1 MPESEPQKKQKF
13 LPKDAPSEAT
23 AAEQAVEPC
32 DPNFSFEDATSQ
44 NSETHLTAPTVKPV
58 AATKDSAQAWKS
70 RHGSTTPKTETQP
83 PKWASTDPFFV
94 ELCAGSAR
102 VTSCVQTIGLKS
114 SFGVDHK
121 RAKNSGRLFTVDL
134 TTQEGQA
141 LCMTWIHSPNCMGIF
156 VAPPCGTCSRARG
169 IPVRLPNGRYIPG
182 PKPLRS
188 DEFPDGVPG
197 LSPAE
202 QTRVNSANAL
212 YAFVTRVSLECIAL
226 KKVVCIENPRSSIY
240 WRTTFFGPL
249 RNLLTFTIHQA
260 CAYGSERPKW
270 TALAH
275 NTSTMHQLNNI
286 CPGIGPHHKHKP
298 WGLINDGLTFSAAEE
313 TAYPMRL
320 AFHIAFYLAEH
331 AMTMG
336 WTPPAGELTL
346 PDDVSY
352 QHMRSVTGVQPK
364 ASKLPPL
371 VAEFRTFL
379 DLDLPASTVVPVAPG
394 DTLPETWSN
403 IPAGACFLKKPRRLN
418 GGDNKICQPGYKKF
432 SFGIFHTPEQ
442 FIQKAVAAGHPVG
455 TEARLPPALKEA
467 VDMICSCSTKQ
478 IMDFRLKALKH
489 WLSRAK
495 ALGRDEEVL
504 HASLPAGLQDIL
516 APKRLLL
523 WKEMLVHHGYPDVDV
538 FEEVVSGIDI
548 AGPACFVPS
557 FEAGFKPA
565 KITESE
571 LAMAA
576 RSARVGMIS
585 SVRSSG
591 DDFIDREVFA
601 KTMEELSCGW
611 LEGPFSVDELPDS
624 AVISRRFGIKQ
635 GSGDKLKVR
644 LIDDFSA
651 SGVNSTVQVECSA
664 KLHTLDV
671 AAALCLELLRGS
683 SCSEWVG
690 KTVDLSAAYR
700 QLGVSPG
707 SRWVS
712 YIAVFDPAS
721 RSPKIFSMK
730 ALPFGASKS
739 VYGFLRVAHSIWWLG
754 CKVLALPWTIFCDD
768 FITLARKSEG
778 DALAVIV
785 DQFFKLLGWAVS
797 SGEKDL
803 PFSDRFKA
811 LGVEIDLANWK
822 SGEVRFSNTKQRV
835 SELTET
841 ISLVLASSQL
851 SHQDALSLRGRM
863 QFAHSQL
870 WGRSAKLCLNA
881 VTTHAYSDSG
891 GKIDDRLAHFLEVF
905 KSQLESSRPRV
916 MTPSWDSPMFVFTDA
931 SFSPESPNW
940 KCGLGGVLLDSLGR
954 QVSAFAYCLSPE
966 EFELLGFP
974 GKSTIIFEA
983 EMLALIVG
991 FVLWKR
997 RLRNR
1002 PCVFYVDNNSA
1013 RDVAISGRARTDPGS
1028 FLIAELLKLEDENC
1042 TNAWFAR
1049 VPSASNIADGPSRNC
1064 TAEIVV
1070 KLVARELVCLAIGP

>member
-1 MPESEPQKKQKF
+1 M
-13 LPKDAPSEAT
+13 
-23 AAEQAVEPC
+23 
-32 DPNFSFEDATSQ
+32 
-44 NSETHLTAPTVKPV
+44 
-58 AATKDSAQAWKS
+58 
-70 RHGSTTPKTETQP
+70 
-83 PKWASTDPFFV
+83 
-94 ELCAGSAR
+94 
-102 VTSCVQTIGLKS
+102 
-114 SFGVDHK
+114 
-121 RAKNSGRLFTVDL
+121 
-134 TTQEGQA
+134 
-141 LCMTWIHSPNCMGIF
+141 
-156 VAPPCGTCSRARG
+156 
-169 IPVRLPNGRYIPG
+169 PG

-197 LSPAE
+197 LLPAE
-202 QTRVNSANAL
+202 QTRVDSANAL
-212 YAFVTRVSLECIAL
+212 YAFVTKVSLECMAL
-226 KKVVCIENPRSSIY
+226 NKVVCIENPRSSLY
-240 WRTTFFGPL
+240 WRTSFFAPL
-249 RNLLTFTIHQA
+249 ARLLSFTIHQA

-275 NTSTMHQLNNI
+275 NTTTMCQLNNL

-298 WGLINDGLTFSAAEE
+298 WGLVNNGLTFSTAEE

-320 AFHIAFYLAEH
+320 AYHIAFYLAEH
-331 AMTMG
+331 AMTLG
-336 WTPPAGELTL
+336 WKPPAGELTF
-346 PDDVSY
+346 PENVSY
-352 QHMRSVTGVQPK
+352 QHMRSVTGIQPK
-364 ASKLPPL
+364 ASKMPPL
-371 VAEFRTFL
+371 VPEFLTYI
-379 DLDLPASTVVPVAPG
+379 DLDLPESTVVPVEPG
-394 DTLPETWSN
+394 ATLPTAWN
-403 IPAGACFLKKPRRLN
+403 HVPAGACFLKKPRRLN
-418 GGDNKICQPGYKKF
+418 RGDNENDTKNSQPGCRRF

-455 TEARLPPALKEA
+455 TEARLPQVLREA
-467 VDMICSCSTKQ
+467 VDLICSRPPKQ
-478 IMDFRLKALKH
+478 LMDHRLCALKY

-495 ALGRDEEVL
+495 ALKCDEELL
-504 HASLPAGLQDIL
+504 HASLPPGLQDIL

-523 WKEMLVHHGYPDVDV
+523 WKEMLVHHGYPDVEV
-538 FEEVVSGIDI
+538 FDEVVSGVDL

-565 KITESE
+565 KITETE
-571 LAMAA
+571 LASTA
-576 RSARVGMIS
+576 RTARVGLIA

-591 DDFIDREVFA
+591 DDFIDREVFK
-601 KTMEELSCGW
+601 KTMEELACGW
-611 LEGPFSVDELPDS
+611 LDGPFSLDELPDA

-635 GSGDKLKVR
+635 GSGEKLKVR

-683 SCSEWVG
+683 SCCEWVG

-712 YIAVFDPAS
+712 YIAVFDPVS
-721 RSPKIFSMK
+721 RGPKIFSMK

-754 CKVLALPWTIFCDD
+754 CKVLALPWTNFFDD
-768 FITLARKSEG
+768 FITLARKPEG
-778 DALAVIV
+778 DALTMVV

-797 SGEKDL
+797 AGEKDL
-803 PFSDRFKA
+803 PFADRFKA
-811 LGVEIDLANWK
+811 LGVEIDLSDWK
-822 SGEVRFSNTKQRV
+822 SGEVKFSNTKQRV
-835 SELTET
+835 AELTET
-841 ISLVLASSQL
+841 ISSVLSSSKL

-881 VTTHAYSDSG
+881 VTTHAYSDSC

-905 KSQLESSRPRV
+905 RSQLSASRPRV
-916 MTPSWDSPMFVFTDA
+916 VTPSWDSQMFVFTDA
-931 SFSPESPNW
+931 SFSPDSPSW

-954 QVSAFAYCLSPE
+954 QVSAFSYCLEPE
-966 EFELLGFP
+966 ELELLGFP

-991 FVLWKR
+991 FILWKR
-997 RLRNR
+997 HLGNR

-1013 RDVAISGRARTDPGS
+1013 RDVAISGRARTEPGS
-1028 FLIAELLKLEDENC
+1028 FLIAELLKLEDRNC

-1064 TAEIVV
+1064 TAEIIA
-1070 KLVARELVCLAIGP
+1070 KLVSRELVCLAIRKVLKPLAHAVKVGEMMGSLDGLDMDSR